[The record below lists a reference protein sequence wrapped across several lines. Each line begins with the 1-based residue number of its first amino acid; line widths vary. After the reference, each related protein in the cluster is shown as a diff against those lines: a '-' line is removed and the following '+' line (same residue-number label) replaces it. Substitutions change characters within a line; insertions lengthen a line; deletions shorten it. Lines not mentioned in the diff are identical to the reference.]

1 MKKKVFIIFIVLV
14 VFLSGCSNESQSIK
28 SENEQLKIKISQ
40 LENELRDKN
49 SKISELQKNII
60 QSFNINYI
68 ENISSKMFVE
78 NKCDLFALPIGNAP
92 KLNNINENTVV
103 TVLDTAEVN
112 NIIWLY
118 VSIPVYD
125 TASNYKGWLKE
136 SDSVF
141 YTKDIMTKV
150 QSDVKVKEGEEVYE
164 TSNFDDIK
172 IIAPYKAN
180 KENGRIVEKKD
191 EYVRINCPGGKTIW
205 VKDTSIVYPDVD

>member
-60 QSFNINYI
+60 QSININYI

-150 QSDVKVKEGEEVYE
+150 QSDVKVKEGEDVYE

>member
-28 SENEQLKIKISQ
+28 SKNEQLKIKISQ

-60 QSFNINYI
+60 QSININYI

-150 QSDVKVKEGEEVYE
+150 QSDVKVKEGEDVYE

-191 EYVRINCPGGKTIW
+191 GYVRINCPGGKTIW

>member
-150 QSDVKVKEGEEVYE
+150 QSDVKVKEGEDVYE

-191 EYVRINCPGGKTIW
+191 GYVRINCPGGKTIW

>member
-150 QSDVKVKEGEEVYE
+150 QSDVKVKEGEDVYE